1 MILNGARFLTI
12 QANDAWLSN
21 SSGVIQHFEL
31 ARLRA
36 VELRT
41 GIARSANT
49 GISGFINEKGELIK
63 SLPYDSKNVI
73 LGEIPIINRL
83 TFYTK
88 YGDLIA
94 RISILTFIL
103 YFLMAI
109 SGRYK
114 NLDSF
119 KV

>member
-41 GIARSANT
+41 GIARSA
-49 GISGFINEKGELIK
+49 
-63 SLPYDSKNVI
+63 I
-73 LGEIPIINRL
+73 LEFQG
-83 TFYTK
+83 
-88 YGDLIA
+88 
-94 RISILTFIL
+94 
-103 YFLMAI
+103 
-109 SGRYK
+109 
-114 NLDSF
+114 
-119 KV
+119 